1 MIVFNSV
8 NSVKAVSELQILDRI
23 YGKMVFVV
31 GEKTKDFLNVMQLFL
46 RGLFLKDIFRILT
59 L

>member
-8 NSVKAVSELQILDRI
+8 NSVKAVSKLQILDRI

-31 GEKTKDFLNVMQLFL
+31 GEKTKDFLNVTQLFL

>member
-1 MIVFNSV
+1 
-8 NSVKAVSELQILDRI
+8 VKAVSELQILDRI

-31 GEKTKDFLNVMQLFL
+31 GEKTKDFLNVIQLFL